1 MATPHPSTGAIG
13 FQFEELITTTL
24 KKLIPPM
31 KALGWKARLFT
42 EQDIRDVFNEQSL
55 NGVDH
60 MFEIEDASGAVT
72 LFLLQEKWKFL
83 TNQREVSQFLDCC
96 ARILS
101 RISPEKRGKVYRLW
115 VTRSQPSQ
123 NGDKSLLEGG
133 AYTIQ
138 CMTSQPL
145 LAQITGQFICELLGK
160 RDLATTMIATM
171 PSLLSTE
178 TPEEPAVLDESK
190 KATLP
195 ALTYK
200 TKVTVQKGD
209 FYLGPDPNPTPK

>member
-1 MATPHPSTGAIG
+1 MAAPSTGAIG
-13 FQFEELITTTL
+13 FVFEDLMTQTL
-24 KKLIPPM
+24 GKLLPPM
-31 KALGWKARLFT
+31 HEKGWKTRLLT

-60 MFEIEDASGAVT
+60 MLEIEDTSGCYT
-72 LFLLQEKWKFL
+72 IFLLQEKWKIL

-96 ARILS
+96 SRILS
-101 RISPEKRGKVYRLW
+101 RIPKERRDKVYRLW

-145 LAQITGQFICELLGK
+145 LAQITGQFICELLGQ
-160 RDLATTMIATM
+160 RALATDMIATM
-171 PSLLSTE
+171 PNLLT
-178 TPEEPAVLDESK
+178 TDVPADPVVLDDSK
-190 KATLP
+190 TATVP
-195 ALTYK
+195 KLTYK

-209 FYLGPDPNPTPK
+209 LYLA